1 MNLFAYAAPQRFY
14 ALAGRL
20 IPWFAVSAALLCLV
34 GLWLGFWVAPT
45 DFEQG
50 EV

>member
-34 GLWLGFWVAPT
+34 GL
-45 DFEQG
+45 
-50 EV
+50 